1 MASPQQTVLLME
13 AGPGG
18 DALMAALRG
27 PSHIAIIMD
36 GNRRW
41 AQARNL
47 RGAAGHR
54 AGADRVRPVAEACAN
69 RGIETLTLFGLST
82 ENLER
87 PRSEVRLLMQLLRRL
102 LRTQLDAL
110 MKNDIRLRIV
120 GDRGRFDPD
129 LQTLMVE
136 SETATQHNGGLTL
149 VIAVSYGGRW
159 DIVQATRALAVDV
172 AAGRLTPEDI
182 DDKRFSERLSLA
194 GLPSPDLCIRTGGD
208 HRISNFLLWDF
219 AYTELFFTD
228 TFWPDFG
235 EGELDR
241 AIASYA
247 CRDRRFGRR

>member
-1 MASPQQTVLLME
+1 
-13 AGPGG
+13 
-18 DALMAALRG
+18 MAAASDHIAPDLANNGQAPNG
-27 PSHIAIIMD
+27 PLHIAIIMD

-41 AQARNL
+41 AQARGL
-47 RGAAGHR
+47 PGAAGHR
-54 AGADRVRPVAEACAN
+54 AGADRVRPVAEACAD
-69 RGIETLTLFGLST
+69 RGIRTLTLFGLST
-82 ENLER
+82 ENLAR

-120 GDRGRFDPD
+120 GDRGRFDSD
-129 LQTLMVE
+129 LQQLMCD
-136 SETATQHNGGLTL
+136 SEVATAGNSGLTL

-159 DIVQATRALAVDV
+159 DIVQASRAIAADV
-172 AAGRLTPEDI
+172 AAGKLAVDAI
-182 DDKRFSERLSLA
+182 DEALFSERLSLT

-219 AYTELFFTD
+219 AYTELYFTN

-235 EGELDR
+235 ERELDH
-241 AIASYA
+241 AIASFA

>member
-1 MASPQQTVLLME
+1 MPASTAASMATAPRATSTEPQVL
-13 AGPGG
+13 
-18 DALMAALRG
+18 G

-41 AQARNL
+41 AQARDL

-54 AGADRVRPVAEACAN
+54 AGADRVRPIAEACAR
-69 RGIETLTLFGLST
+69 RGIATLTLFGLST

-102 LRTQLDAL
+102 LRTQLDAF

-120 GDRGRFDPD
+120 GDRGRFDTE
-129 LQTLMVE
+129 LQRLMAE
-136 SETATQHNGGLTL
+136 SEAATARNGGLTL

-159 DIVQATRALAVDV
+159 DIVQASRTLAADV
-172 AAGRLTPEDI
+172 AAGRLSVTDI
-182 DDKRFSERLSLA
+182 DEQLFAERLSLT

-219 AYTELFFTD
+219 AYTELYFTD

-235 EGELDR
+235 EGELDH
-241 AIASYA
+241 AIASFA